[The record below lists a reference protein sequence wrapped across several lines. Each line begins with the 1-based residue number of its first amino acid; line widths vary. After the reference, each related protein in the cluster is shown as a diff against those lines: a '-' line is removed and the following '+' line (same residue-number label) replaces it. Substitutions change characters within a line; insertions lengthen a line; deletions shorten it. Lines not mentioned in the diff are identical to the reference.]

1 MLNNNTRNKIM
12 QKFNTLSKKKSRD
25 YVQKDTSD
33 AGFHNELLT
42 STDSP
47 DEFISITHDNHIIN
61 DEEKIIFRGEKTLQ
75 EISTKKIITAGD
87 ICIYSIKNI
96 NNQPFLTYI
105 LQNKK
110 DVLQWLSVNDY
121 KAQTIET
128 LHITLQKEL
137 SGKLKFKG
145 MNIKQQLWFELI
157 DSNVT
162 IKQVNR
168 NQQYIT
174 CLVSEIVNVKYY
186 LNIPIAKDITD
197 FFLDFPEYI
206 YLYNK
211 QNLPYDI
218 PEVGYY
224 GNYYKKIA
232 LIAALGVKRETP
244 KASMGS
250 YYYFAGY
257 KRALRYA
264 LRTSMRRPMEI
275 NGNRITIDE
284 LGTYTKGGLV
294 RFALFLGKTTSL
306 LGRTTDKDDSA
317 KISQH
322 LAKTEEFYK
331 LTLKNR
337 DSDGNWTKYYDSIVM
352 GKTFIVNCKTCKQK
366 NSVLDPQII
375 VKTFEQQIPLTYY
388 YVNTSQKI
396 DEDNLF
402 SVNVI

>member
-128 LHITLQKEL
+128 LHINLQKEL

-145 MNIKQQLWFELI
+145 MN
-157 DSNVT
+157 
-162 IKQVNR
+162 
-168 NQQYIT
+168 
-174 CLVSEIVNVKYY
+174 
-186 LNIPIAKDITD
+186 
-197 FFLDFPEYI
+197 
-206 YLYNK
+206 
-211 QNLPYDI
+211 
-218 PEVGYY
+218 
-224 GNYYKKIA
+224 
-232 LIAALGVKRETP
+232 
-244 KASMGS
+244 
-250 YYYFAGY
+250 
-257 KRALRYA
+257 
-264 LRTSMRRPMEI
+264 
-275 NGNRITIDE
+275 
-284 LGTYTKGGLV
+284 
-294 RFALFLGKTTSL
+294 
-306 LGRTTDKDDSA
+306 
-317 KISQH
+317 
-322 LAKTEEFYK
+322 
-331 LTLKNR
+331 
-337 DSDGNWTKYYDSIVM
+337 
-352 GKTFIVNCKTCKQK
+352 
-366 NSVLDPQII
+366 
-375 VKTFEQQIPLTYY
+375 
-388 YVNTSQKI
+388 
-396 DEDNLF
+396 
-402 SVNVI
+402 